1 MNQKSFVQFVVA
13 IGLAGLGLLITWGM
27 LGVRLAQ
34 AQGPDDWE
42 KAKLYGGQVE
52 FDNLT
57 IANDGSLYLCLHDL
71 GYGVYKLAPGATMWQ
86 VFTSTGDGCRSL
98 ALDNIN
104 SKLYRFT
111 SKTPPLLRSDDDGLS
126 WTAIYTPAASNGLI
140 AINPIT
146 PTILYMTLR
155 NSNRQSIHYSLN
167 SGLSWSQ
174 AQLTLDGGTTFTGSI
189 EASIVQIAIDPGHPQ
204 YVYFRART
212 DGTDSGIY
220 MSANGGISYT
230 RVVTVKRQLDLHIS
244 DN

>member
-1 MNQKSFVQFVVA
+1 MKQKPFVQFLVA
-13 IGLAGLGLLITWGM
+13 IGLAGLGLLVLWEM
-27 LGVRLAQ
+27 LGVTLAQ

-42 KAKLYGGQVE
+42 KAKLYGAEVE
-52 FDNLT
+52 FNNLT
-57 IANDGSLYLCLHDL
+57 MANDGSLYLCLHDL

-98 ALDNIN
+98 ALDNTNNI
-104 SKLYRFT
+104 LYRFT

-126 WTAIYTPAASNGLI
+126 WTAIYTPTASNELI

-146 PTILYMTLR
+146 PTILYMILR
-155 NSNRQSIHYSLN
+155 NNNRQTIHYSPN
-167 SGLSWSQ
+167 SGVNWNQ

-212 DGTDSGIY
+212 NGTDSGIY

-230 RVVTVKRQLDLHIS
+230 RVNTVRI
-244 DN
+244 